1 MLLFPA
7 FRLQEKMQ
15 KMTLGERTWVKINE
29 KIQEGRRMHV
39 CRMKHHCAPADD
51 QFQPDPEGSMEASI
65 G

>member
-29 KIQEGRRMHV
+29 KIQEGRRRHEHV
-39 CRMKHHCAPADD
+39 RYNNNREKEIRPKI
-51 QFQPDPEGSMEASI
+51 SI
-65 G
+65 PTNA